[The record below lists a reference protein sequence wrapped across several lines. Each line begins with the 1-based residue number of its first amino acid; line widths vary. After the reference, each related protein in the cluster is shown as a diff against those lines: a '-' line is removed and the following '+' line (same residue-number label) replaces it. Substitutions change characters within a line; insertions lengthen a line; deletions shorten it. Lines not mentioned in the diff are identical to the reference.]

1 MRTLSRR
8 QLLRLAVALPAAGLF
23 SRYRAL
29 AAPHL
34 NRVKITG
41 IRAMAIKNIAGNCLI
56 RVDTDSGLT
65 GYGEAGATGPM
76 ARARIETMKGLL
88 IGKDPLAI
96 EVHFQNM
103 TSLMHTYMAHIP
115 TISGIDIA
123 LWDLAGKIIGAPVD
137 TLLGGPFRDSI
148 AMYSHGIGLDMLDK
162 ASCRDWAQRIK
173 EMPEGFTAFK
183 NNIDPVL
190 GVPVARFA
198 STLTTAQL
206 RNVARGYG
214 NCREAV
220 GDDIDIAVHCHN
232 ELDTPSAIAVAKA
245 VEPMNP
251 LFIEDALNPPFSEA
265 WMALRRSTRVPLLTG
280 EKLEM
285 VRGFKPFVDNQAVD
299 IIHPDLVFRRRIQRD
314 PEDRR
319 LCRPVPHAGGA
330 AQRRLAGADVR
341 QRPFRCVHS
350 ELLSLGKPARTAQP
364 LHREDGRGQPARGAP
379 GTAQGPHRA
388 RPGAGHRSRV
398 LEAELGRTAKPIGH
412 DERTARGPASPQHLT
427 KPSWWRRPSGKRDS
441 RSS

>member
-1 MRTLSRR
+1 MKVTTRR
-8 QLLRLAVALPAAGLF
+8 DLLRMAVALPAVGLF

-29 AAPHL
+29 AAPNF
-34 NRVKITG
+34 NRVKITN

-56 RVDTDSGLT
+56 RIDTDAGLT

-76 ARARIETMKGLL
+76 ARARIETMRPML

-96 EVHFQNM
+96 EVHFHNM

-123 LWDLAGKIIGAPVD
+123 LWDLAGKIIGAPVS
-137 TLLGGPFRDSI
+137 TLLGGPFRESI
-148 AMYSHGIGLDMLDK
+148 PMYSHGLDLDMLDK

-173 EMPEGFTAFK
+173 ATPEGFTAFK
-183 NNIDPVL
+183 NGIDPVL
-190 GVPVARFA
+190 GVPAARFA
-198 STLTTAQL
+198 ATLTTQQL
-206 RNVARGYG
+206 RNVARAYG

-245 VEPMNP
+245 VEPMDP

-299 IIHPDLVFRRRIQRD
+299 IIHPDLCVRRRIHGHQ
-314 PEDRR
+314 EDRR
-319 LCRPVPHAGGA
+319 LRLSLPHAGGA
-330 AQRRLAGADVR
+330 AQRRLAGAHLR
-341 QRPFRCVHS
+341 QRALRRLHREFLP
-350 ELLSLGKPARTAQP
+350 LGKPARAGQP
-364 LHREDGRGQPARGAP
+364 LHRRNGRGQSSRS
-379 GTAQGPHRA
+379 AQGDAEGPHRT
-388 RPGAGHRSRV
+388 RSGSGNQPRFPEGEPGRRRGV
-398 LEAELGRTAKPIGH
+398 LGGVAAVGRGLGGI
-412 DERTARGPASPQHLT
+412 
-427 KPSWWRRPSGKRDS
+427 
-441 RSS
+441 

>member
-1 MRTLSRR
+1 MKPLSRR
-8 QLLRLAVALPAAGLF
+8 DLIRLAVSLPTVGLF
-23 SRYRAL
+23 SRYGAL
-29 AAPHL
+29 AAPNL

-41 IRAMAIKNIAGNCLI
+41 IRAMAIRNIAGNCLI
-56 RVDTDSGLT
+56 RIDTDSGLT
-65 GYGEAGATGPM
+65 GYGEVGATGPM
-76 ARARIETMKGLL
+76 ARARIETMQSLL
-88 IGKDPLAI
+88 VGKDPLAI

-123 LWDLAGKIIGAPVD
+123 LWDLAGKIIGAPVS
-137 TLLGGPFRDSI
+137 TLLGGPFRPSI
-148 AMYSHGIGLDMLDK
+148 QMYSHGIGLDMLDP

-173 EMPEGFTAFK
+173 AMPEGFTAFK

-198 STLTTAQL
+198 PTLTTQQL
-206 RNVARGYG
+206 RNVARAYS

-280 EKLEM
+280 EKLEL

-299 IIHPDLVFRRRIQRD
+299 IIHPDLSF
-314 PEDRR
+314 
-319 LCRPVPHAGGA
+319 AGGFTGVRKIADYA
-330 AQRRLAGADVR
+330 ALFRTPVALHNVGSLVLTYANAHFGGSIQNFYRSESQLGRPNHYIEGMAASNPPQVRNGLLAV
-341 QRPFRCVHS
+341 P
-350 ELLSLGKPARTAQP
+350 T
-364 LHREDGRGQPARGAP
+364 AP
-379 GTAQGPHRA
+379 GLGLEINPDFLMKNIV
-388 RPGAGHRSRV
+388 PGEPYWG
-398 LEAELGRTAKPIGH
+398 
-412 DERTARGPASPQHLT
+412 
-427 KPSWWRRPSGKRDS
+427 
-441 RSS
+441 

>member
-1 MRTLSRR
+1 MKHLSRR
-8 QLLRLAVALPAAGLF
+8 DLLRLAIALPSAGLF
-23 SRYRAL
+23 SRYRGM
-29 AAPHL
+29 AAASV
-34 NRVKITG
+34 NRVKITN

-56 RVDTDSGLT
+56 RIDTDGGLT

-76 ARARIETMKGLL
+76 ARARIDTMKSLL

-123 LWDLAGKIIGAPVD
+123 LWDLAGKLLGAPVS
-137 TLLGGPFRDSI
+137 TLLGGPYRESI
-148 AMYSHGIGLDMLDK
+148 QMYSHGIGLNMLDK
-162 ASCRDWAQRIK
+162 SSCRDWAKQIQ

-183 NNIDPVL
+183 NGIDTAL
-190 GVPVARFA
+190 GIPSARFTP
-198 STLTTAQL
+198 TLTTQQL
-206 RNVARGYG
+206 RDVARAYG

-299 IIHPDLVFRRRIQRD
+299 IIHPDLAF
-314 PEDRR
+314 
-319 LCRPVPHAGGA
+319 AGGFTGTRKIA
-330 AQRRLAGADVR
+330 DYASLFRTPVALHNVGSLVLTYANAHFGASIQNFYR
-341 QRPFRCVHS
+341 S
-350 ELLSLGKPARTAQP
+350 ESQ
-364 LHREDGRGQPARGAP
+364 
-379 GTAQGPHRA
+379 
-388 RPGAGHRSRV
+388 
-398 LEAELGRTAKPIGH
+398 LGRTGH
-412 DERTARGPASPQHLT
+412 YIEGMAAGSAPEVRKGLLKVPTGPGLGLEINAEFLKQNLVAGEEY
-427 KPSWWRRPSGKRDS
+427 W
-441 RSS
+441 